1 MKAAI
6 KKVLKSGIR
15 FAVNVAMQ
23 STIGRYSID
32 QVLDLALSRSKTV
45 QHQGLALTF
54 AVPNKLN
61 LFRVDSFSIKEP
73 ETLEW
78 IDAIPQGSVL
88 WDIGANIGLYTCYAA
103 KARGCRVFAFEPS
116 IFNLELL
123 ARNISL
129 NGLTREATIIPLP
142 LTDALTISTLNMT
155 TTEWGGAMSTF
166 DQTYTHDG
174 SMLKKVF
181 EFRTIGLSMDEALA
195 LLRNAQPDY
204 IKMDVDGIEHLILK
218 GGAGVL
224 RSIKGVLIEIND
236 EFEQQSVDSTRYLRE
251 AGLVLKAKR
260 HADMFDQSPYRNS
273 YNQIWHR
280 VTM

>member
-54 AVPNKLN
+54 AVPNKIN

-166 DQTYTHDG
+166 DQSYTHDG

-181 EFRTIGLSMDEALA
+181 EFRTIGLSMDEAVA

-260 HADMFDQSPYRNS
+260 HADMFEQSPYRNS

>member
-15 FAVNVAMQ
+15 LAMNVAMK
-23 STIGRYSID
+23 SVIGRYSID
-32 QVLDLALSRSKTV
+32 QVLDIALSTVKTV
-45 QHQGLALTF
+45 RHQGLALTF

-61 LFRVDSFSIKEP
+61 FFRAGSFSTKEP

-78 IDAIPQGSVL
+78 IDGIPQGSVL

-103 KARGCRVFAFEPS
+103 KARGCQVVAFEPS
-116 IFNLELL
+116 VFNLELL
-123 ARNISL
+123 ARNIFL
-129 NGLTREATIIPLP
+129 NGLTSNVTIISLP

-155 TTEWGGAMSTF
+155 ATEWGGAMSTF
-166 DQTYTHDG
+166 GQSYTHDG

-181 EFRTIGLSMDEALA
+181 ELRTVGLSMDEALA
-195 LLRNAQPDY
+195 LLRIAQPDY

-224 RSIKGVLIEIND
+224 KNIKGVLIEIND
-236 EFEQQSVDSTRYLRE
+236 EFETQAVDSARYLRE
-251 AGLVLKAKR
+251 AGLVLEAKR
-260 HADMFDQSPYRNS
+260 HADIFDQSPYRNL

-280 VTM
+280 VTV

>member
-54 AVPNKLN
+54 AVPNKIN

-174 SMLKKVF
+174 SMLRKVF

>member
-1 MKAAI
+1 MKTAI

-15 FAVNVAMQ
+15 FAVDVAMK

-32 QVLDLALSRSKTV
+32 QVLDITLNRAKTV

-61 LFRVDSFSIKEP
+61 FFRVDSFSIKEP

-78 IDAIPQGSVL
+78 IDGIPQGSVL

-103 KARGCRVFAFEPS
+103 KARGCRVVAFEPS
-116 IFNLELL
+116 VFNLELL

-129 NGLTREATIIPLP
+129 NGLTSKATIFPLP

-166 DQTYTHDG
+166 DRSYTHDG

-224 RSIKGVLIEIND
+224 KNIKGVLIEIND
-236 EFEQQSVDSTRYLRE
+236 EFEQQAVDSARYLRE

-273 YNQIWHR
+273 YNQTWHR

>member
-54 AVPNKLN
+54 AVPNKIN

-166 DQTYTHDG
+166 DQSYTHDG

-181 EFRTIGLSMDEALA
+181 EFRTIGLSMDEAVA

>member
-1 MKAAI
+1 MKTAI

-15 FAVNVAMQ
+15 FAVDVAMK

-32 QVLDLALSRSKTV
+32 QVLDIALNRAKTV

-61 LFRVDSFSIKEP
+61 FFRVDSFSIKEP

-78 IDAIPQGSVL
+78 IDGIPQGSVL

-103 KARGCRVFAFEPS
+103 KARGCRVVAFEPS
-116 IFNLELL
+116 VFNLELL

-129 NGLTREATIIPLP
+129 NGLTNKATIFPLP

-166 DQTYTHDG
+166 DRSYTHDG

-224 RSIKGVLIEIND
+224 KNIKGVLIEIND
-236 EFEQQSVDSTRYLRE
+236 EFEQQAVDSARYLRE

-273 YNQIWHR
+273 YNQTWHR

>member
-15 FAVNVAMQ
+15 FALNVLMKSA
-23 STIGRYSID
+23 IGRYSID
-32 QVLDLALSRSKTV
+32 QVLDISLSRAKTV

-61 LFRVDSFSIKEP
+61 FFRVDSFSAKEP

-78 IDAIPQGSVL
+78 IDGIPQGSVL

-103 KARGCRVFAFEPS
+103 KARRCRVVAFEPS
-116 IFNLELL
+116 VFNLELL

-129 NGLTREATIIPLP
+129 NGLTGNVTIVPFP

-166 DQTYTHDG
+166 DQSYTYDG
-174 SMLKKVF
+174 SVLKKVF
-181 EFRTIGLSMDEALA
+181 ELRVIGLSMDEALA
-195 LLRNAQPDY
+195 LLRIAQPDY

-218 GGAGVL
+218 GGTEVL
-224 RSIKGVLIEIND
+224 KNIKSVLIEIND
-236 EFEQQSVDSTRYLRE
+236 DFEEQAVNSVRYLRE
-251 AGLVLKAKR
+251 AGLVVKAKR
-260 HADMFDQSPYRNS
+260 HANMFDHSPYKNS
-273 YNQIWHR
+273 FNQIWHR
-280 VTM
+280 ATM

>member
-54 AVPNKLN
+54 AVPNKIN

>member
-174 SMLKKVF
+174 SMLRKVF

-260 HADMFDQSPYRNS
+260 HADMFEQSPYRNS